1 MIALVIEPKRA
12 ISKHIY
18 STADLT
24 SQKTKDGHWALR
36 CVGMLKPLLHVVPDA
51 KYPSVMWRIM
61 TPDGELS
68 DMANLMR
75 AKDAALSVAL
85 SITRRWQ
92 ADVAVTEGP

>member
-85 SITRRWQ
+85 SIIHHWQ
-92 ADVAVTEGP
+92 ADVTATEGP